1 MNYNPYDY
9 QKYATN
15 FIKTHKE
22 AVLLLDV
29 GLGKTSCALTAI
41 KDLLDS
47 GEVKKVLVIAPLRV
61 AKITWSDEI
70 QKWDH
75 LCGLRYSVV
84 VGTEKQRLKALE
96 KDADIYIINRES
108 VEWLIHKSFKKFDYD
123 MLVIDELSSFKSY
136 SAKRFKALMN
146 MRHRLNR
153 VVGLTATPSSNS
165 LMDLFSEYKLID
177 GGVRLGQY
185 ITHYREK
192 YFDPDKR
199 NANVIFS
206 YKLKP
211 FAEEAIYSKI
221 DDITISMKAVDYLK
235 MPPILYNEIK
245 VELDQKERKIYEILK
260 KDMIVALEDKEI
272 DAMNAASLSNKLLQ
286 MANGSVYGEEKEVIH
301 LHDKKLDALEEIVEA
316 ANGNSVLCAYWYK
329 HDLERIKA
337 RFGDKCQ
344 EINSEASIRKWNS
357 GDIQIGLIHPMSA
370 GHGLNLQSGG
380 SILVWFGL
388 TWSLELYQQT
398 IGRLYRQGQTRSVII
413 HHIVSKDT
421 IDERV
426 MLALKNKEVSQDALI
441 RAVKAEVGL

>member
-9 QKYATN
+9 QIYATN

-75 LCGLRYSVV
+75 LSGLRYSVV

-108 VEWLIHKSFKKFDYD
+108 VEWLIHKSFKKFNYD

-165 LMDLFSEYKLID
+165 LLDLFSEYKLID
-177 GGVRLGQY
+177 GGKRLGQY

-316 ANGNSVLCAYWYK
+316 ANGNSVLCAFWYK

>member
-75 LCGLRYSVV
+75 LSGLRYSVV

-108 VEWLIHKSFKKFDYD
+108 VEWLIHKSFKKFNYD

-316 ANGNSVLCAYWYK
+316 ANGNSVLCAFWYK

-344 EINSEASIRKWNS
+344 EINSESSIRKWNS

-426 MLALKNKEVSQDALI
+426 MSALKNKEVSQDALI

>member
-75 LCGLRYSVV
+75 LSGLRYSVV

-108 VEWLIHKSFKKFDYD
+108 VEWLIHKSFKKFNYD

-165 LMDLFSEYKLID
+165 LLDLFSEYKLID

-316 ANGNSVLCAYWYK
+316 GNGNSVLCAYWYK

-344 EINSEASIRKWNS
+344 VINSEASIRKWNS

-398 IGRLYRQGQTRSVII
+398 IGRLYRQGQTRSVVI

>member
-9 QKYATN
+9 QIYATN

-75 LCGLRYSVV
+75 LSGLRYSVV

-108 VEWLIHKSFKKFDYD
+108 VEWLIHKSFKKFNYD

-165 LMDLFSEYKLID
+165 LLDLFSEYKLID

-316 ANGNSVLCAYWYK
+316 ANGNSVLCAQWYK

>member
-9 QKYATN
+9 QIYATN

-47 GEVKKVLVIAPLRV
+47 GEVKKILVIAPLRV

-75 LCGLRYSVV
+75 LSGLRYSVV

-108 VEWLIHKSFKKFDYD
+108 VEWLIHKSFKKFNYD

>member
-75 LCGLRYSVV
+75 LSGLRYSVV

-108 VEWLIHKSFKKFDYD
+108 VEWLIHKSFKKFNYD

-177 GGVRLGQY
+177 GGKRLGQY

-316 ANGNSVLCAYWYK
+316 ANGNSVLCAFWYK

-344 EINSEASIRKWNS
+344 EINSESSIRKWNS

-426 MLALKNKEVSQDALI
+426 MSALKNKEVSQDALI

>member
-9 QKYATN
+9 QIYATN

-75 LCGLRYSVV
+75 LGGLRYSVV
-84 VGTEKQRLKALE
+84 AGTEKQRLKALE

-108 VEWLIHKSFKKFDYD
+108 VEWLIHKSFKKFNYD

>member
-75 LCGLRYSVV
+75 LSGLRYSVV

-108 VEWLIHKSFKKFDYD
+108 VEWLIHKSFKKFNYD

-165 LMDLFSEYKLID
+165 LLDLFSEYKLID

-192 YFDPDKR
+192 FFDPDKR

-316 ANGNSVLCAYWYK
+316 ANGNSVLCAFWYK

>member
-75 LCGLRYSVV
+75 LSGLRYSVV

-108 VEWLIHKSFKKFDYD
+108 VEWLIHKSFKKFNYD

-165 LMDLFSEYKLID
+165 LLDLFSEYKLID

-316 ANGNSVLCAYWYK
+316 ANGNSVLCAFWYK

-398 IGRLYRQGQTRSVII
+398 IGRLYRQGQTRSVVI

-426 MLALKNKEVSQDALI
+426 MSALKNKEVSQDALI

>member
-41 KDLLDS
+41 KDLIDS

-75 LCGLRYSVV
+75 LSGLRYSVV

-108 VEWLIHKSFKKFDYD
+108 VEWLIHKSFKKFNYD

-146 MRHRLNR
+146 MRYRLNR

-235 MPPILYNEIK
+235 MPPIIYNEIK

-329 HDLERIKA
+329 HDLERIKT

-421 IDERV
+421 IDEKV
-426 MLALKNKEVSQDALI
+426 MLALKNKEVNQDALI

>member
-29 GLGKTSCALTAI
+29 GLGKTSCTLTAI

-70 QKWDH
+70 KKWDH
-75 LCGLRYSVV
+75 LSGLKYSVV

-96 KDADIYIINRES
+96 RDADIYIINRES
-108 VEWLIHKSFKKFDYD
+108 VEWLIHKSFKKFNYD

-316 ANGNSVLCAYWYK
+316 ANGNSVLCAFWYK

>member
-75 LCGLRYSVV
+75 LSGLRYSVV

-108 VEWLIHKSFKKFDYD
+108 VEWLIHKSFKKFNYD

-165 LMDLFSEYKLID
+165 LLDLFSEYKLID

-192 YFDPDKR
+192 YFNPDKR

-316 ANGNSVLCAYWYK
+316 ANGNNVLCAYWYQ

>member
-75 LCGLRYSVV
+75 LSGLRYSVV

-96 KDADIYIINRES
+96 KEADIYIINRES
-108 VEWLIHKSFKKFDYD
+108 VEWLIHKSFKKFNYD

-136 SAKRFKALMN
+136 SAKRFKALIN

-165 LMDLFSEYKLID
+165 LLDLFSEYKLID

-337 RFGDKCQ
+337 RFGDKCK

-426 MLALKNKEVSQDALI
+426 MLALKNKEVNQDALV

>member
-75 LCGLRYSVV
+75 LSGLRYSVV

-96 KDADIYIINRES
+96 KDAGIYIINRES
-108 VEWLIHKSFKKFDYD
+108 VEWLIHKSFKKFNYD

-177 GGVRLGQY
+177 GGKRLGQY

-413 HHIVSKDT
+413 HHIVSKAT

>member
-75 LCGLRYSVV
+75 LSGLRYSVV

-108 VEWLIHKSFKKFDYD
+108 VEWLIHKSFKKFNYD

-146 MRHRLNR
+146 MRHRLSR

-165 LMDLFSEYKLID
+165 LLDLFSEYKLID

-245 VELDQKERKIYEILK
+245 VKLDQKERKIYEILK

-426 MLALKNKEVSQDALI
+426 MLALKNKEVSQDALV

>member
-9 QKYATN
+9 QIYATN

-75 LCGLRYSVV
+75 LSGLRYSVV

-108 VEWLIHKSFKKFDYD
+108 VEWLIHKSFKKFNYD

-165 LMDLFSEYKLID
+165 LLDLFSEYKLID

>member
-61 AKITWSDEI
+61 ARITWSDEI

-75 LCGLRYSVV
+75 LSGLRYSVV

-108 VEWLIHKSFKKFDYD
+108 VEWLIHKSFKKFNYD

>member
-41 KDLLDS
+41 KDLLDN

-75 LCGLRYSVV
+75 LRGLRYSVV

-108 VEWLIHKSFKKFDYD
+108 VEWLIHKSFKKFNYD

-153 VVGLTATPSSNS
+153 VIGLTATPSSNS
-165 LMDLFSEYKLID
+165 LLDLFSEYKLID
-177 GGVRLGQY
+177 GGARLGQY

-316 ANGNSVLCAYWYK
+316 ANGNSVLCSYWYQ

>member
-75 LCGLRYSVV
+75 LSGLRYSVV

-108 VEWLIHKSFKKFDYD
+108 VEWLIHKSFKKFNYD

-165 LMDLFSEYKLID
+165 LLDLFSEYKLID

>member
-75 LCGLRYSVV
+75 LSGLRYSVV

-108 VEWLIHKSFKKFDYD
+108 VEWLIHKSFKKFNYD

-165 LMDLFSEYKLID
+165 LLDLFSEYKLID

-185 ITHYREK
+185 ITHFREK

-337 RFGDKCQ
+337 RFGDKCR
-344 EINSEASIRKWNS
+344 EINTEASIRKWNS

>member
-75 LCGLRYSVV
+75 LSGLRYSVV

-108 VEWLIHKSFKKFDYD
+108 VEWLIHKSFKKFNYD

-165 LMDLFSEYKLID
+165 LLDLFSEYKLID

-199 NANVIFS
+199 HANVIFS

-316 ANGNSVLCAYWYK
+316 ANGNSVLCAFWYK

>member
-9 QKYATN
+9 QIYATN

-29 GLGKTSCALTAI
+29 GLGKTSCTLTAI

-75 LCGLRYSVV
+75 LSGLRYSVV

-108 VEWLIHKSFKKFDYD
+108 VEWLIHKSFKKFNYD

-165 LMDLFSEYKLID
+165 LLDLFSEYKLID
-177 GGVRLGQY
+177 GGKRLGQY

-286 MANGSVYGEEKEVIH
+286 MANGSVYGEEKEVFH

>member
-1 MNYNPYDY
+1 M
-9 QKYATN
+9 T
-15 FIKTHKE
+15 KE
-22 AVLLLDV
+22 IIVLLFLETS
-29 GLGKTSCALTAI
+29 GLP
-41 KDLLDS
+41 
-47 GEVKKVLVIAPLRV
+47 V
-61 AKITWSDEI
+61 
-70 QKWDH
+70 
-75 LCGLRYSVV
+75 
-84 VGTEKQRLKALE
+84 
-96 KDADIYIINRES
+96 RE
-108 VEWLIHKSFKKFDYD
+108 
-123 MLVIDELSSFKSY
+123 
-136 SAKRFKALMN
+136 
-146 MRHRLNR
+146 
-153 VVGLTATPSSNS
+153 
-165 LMDLFSEYKLID
+165 
-177 GGVRLGQY
+177 
-185 ITHYREK
+185 
-192 YFDPDKR
+192 
-199 NANVIFS
+199 
-206 YKLKP
+206 
-211 FAEEAIYSKI
+211 
-221 DDITISMKAVDYLK
+221 
-235 MPPILYNEIK
+235 
-245 VELDQKERKIYEILK
+245 
-260 KDMIVALEDKEI
+260 
-272 DAMNAASLSNKLLQ
+272 
-286 MANGSVYGEEKEVIH
+286 GEEKEVIH

>member
-75 LCGLRYSVV
+75 LSGLRYSVV

-96 KDADIYIINRES
+96 KDADIHIINRES
-108 VEWLIHKSFKKFDYD
+108 VEWLIHKSFKKFNYD

-177 GGVRLGQY
+177 GGKRLGQY

-426 MLALKNKEVSQDALI
+426 MLALKNKEVNQDALI

>member
-75 LCGLRYSVV
+75 LSGLRYSVV

-108 VEWLIHKSFKKFDYD
+108 VEWLIHKSFKKFNYD

-165 LMDLFSEYKLID
+165 LLDLFSEYKLID

-316 ANGNSVLCAYWYK
+316 ANGNSVLCAYGYK

>member
-75 LCGLRYSVV
+75 LSGLRYSVV

-108 VEWLIHKSFKKFDYD
+108 VEWLIHKSFKKFNYD

-146 MRHRLNR
+146 MRHRLSR

-165 LMDLFSEYKLID
+165 LLDLFSEYKLID

-245 VELDQKERKIYEILK
+245 VKLDQKERKIYEILK